1 MNTVDIIT
9 NTNLYHGFH
18 IFFSWK
24 RKNCLNTENYTR
36 WLHMN
41 LLCYFISL
49 LVILSITIFQYKIC
63 EIRRESSNV
72 FHKIYDVFQHN
83 QFFIH
88 CLHHNLGVAIN
99 THLGSSHR
107 NCFQNCLTNRFPL
120 SQLDNLQSLNRRHGF
135 HNYCYIIQ
143 WLLVQKKKY
152 YATAISII
160 LYNG

>member
-1 MNTVDIIT
+1 
-9 NTNLYHGFH
+9 
-18 IFFSWK
+18 
-24 RKNCLNTENYTR
+24 
-36 WLHMN
+36 MN

-83 QFFIH
+83 QFFIY

-143 WLLVQKKKY
+143 WLLVQKKK
-152 YATAISII
+152 I
-160 LYNG
+160 LCNGYIHYLIQWIDPLCGSKS